1 MARIL
6 QEWESYLTPLFS
18 RVNLLG
24 EIPLNQMEFEDL
36 SEEIRAL
43 LHRSPTMTEAT
54 RRLTTYFSHS
64 FVVFLAHFAAHNT
77 NRDFWGALAERLD
90 VQGIGFHNLK
100 WHTHFVSI
108 LRDNHKKTF
117 EDVGGST
124 IKFVTS
130 MRIHGGIPAYSLDDF
145 FNNMLMP
152 SIEKPEYIPLT
163 GSELCDALLMRS
175 SVQSFTDSI
184 VRNFFEN
191 TGEIGI
197 EFLETCRRMAR
208 HYQKEQLILAGLDI
222 PSYVIEAYINF
233 MEKQQDERLHLKRPR
248 LLFDEIEGI
257 LLDLPEQALTSMVIS
272 TSHQAFWH
280 IETDEDVNGR
290 NESVRIGK
298 SGRDNLTERRQIR
311 LRPVPHVHVSFY
323 IQGDETTIPHE
334 LRRWTFNLVPVDD
347 TPPLLLFRRQDSSL
361 LSLGQSLPAEELLLF
376 YPNDINLTFEGD
388 SRLLHQPD
396 SLPGFWS
403 AWHAEYWS
411 LVAGLL
417 HLKRN
422 EQEIALIPI
431 QGKSLAPELVG
442 AEPFAFNSDPKE
454 VPLYVG
460 KVPCLRIPIPAHRIE
475 DRKRWSIEFTSVWEA
490 NPQIRIENSL
500 DQLVDHIRQE
510 EDYLELNLPSLLGK
524 SSSGTFCLRVRNSK
538 DVDVEFRLRLWE
550 NLQVENLPAIILPP
564 VNATDDTVHVKF
576 NLILPVSD
584 SCEPQARGNGVTVS
598 GPNGHFT
605 IDVEEG
611 ITRADLQL
619 VKSFNGKIIQV
630 PLFIPIPRLEWRLV
644 FGDEPS
650 VAWATRSI
658 KRSLDTFLQAG
669 QSTPVS
675 LLVRLYG
682 IERIA
687 HQIIVYLLD
696 SNHPEKILQSD
707 FKLERSPLGEG
718 QARFSLSARDTLNA
732 YKDIS
737 VFEFRLGIPDP
748 MSWVE
753 TRVPLLTLTR
763 ALEISNVHI
772 ETTAESEILCWT
784 EPHPLSN
791 RRIFIRSSWQPWV
804 KGWEFRIPDTSHGK
818 LDFLALGY
826 GLPPSR
832 YEIYFY
838 IAAEWEPERISPP
851 KQTCEIVNLV
861 SSEDHLAWLEGRI
874 KKEPKHVFLW
884 NFERACVYDSTG
896 DIQKRNQA
904 ISQSFV
910 SLEQATLLQLLEF
923 HDWLESHDPV
933 TQKAVRMMMYRP
945 DRLEKLFS
953 ETKPS
958 DLFRQRYLKPITL
971 FKSISPKTALI
982 LTRLTDD
989 PLIVMHSLR
998 SLMTAQSPD
1007 GVESIITLLRKGQLL
1022 DSDASGLLTLEA
1034 DFSLNLLRENASTPE
1049 HLRMLSALIVRR
1061 EDKSSLVAGLSKERL
1076 MALAYAEKNMAVAKF
1091 YLAQL
1096 IRNAEQDGLEQIM
1109 IMFQQGTL
1117 RGDEVTELL
1126 GNNPKFSY
1134 DILAN
1139 APPQHAYQIQLSELS
1154 RKYPAATR
1162 FVIPGMYVYTPGGW
1176 GLIESIQDVRGHS
1189 LESVRAE
1196 EQVIYNLRLNPQ
1208 TNSEPARLDMV
1219 VRELIFPS
1227 TKPVM
1232 RCSKC
1237 IVFITSNIRDM
1248 KEHNKLMHRGINLSF
1263 SLVSPHVR
1271 VIWAPEFK
1279 DKI

>member
-1 MARIL
+1 MARTL
-6 QEWESYLTPLFS
+6 QEWEAYITPLFK
-18 RVNLLG
+18 RVHLLG
-24 EIPLNQMEFEDL
+24 EIPLNQAEFEAI

-43 LHRSPTMTEAT
+43 IAHTPNIHEAT
-54 RRLTTYFSHS
+54 RRLMTRSPLTFAT
-64 FVVFLAHFAAHNT
+64 FLAHFAAHNT
-77 NRDFWGALAERLD
+77 HRDFWDAL
-90 VQGIGFHNLK
+90 GKHIGSNGSDLNNANWRAQFFK
-100 WHTHFVSI
+100 I
-108 LRDNHKKTF
+108 LRANQKNDF
-117 EDVGGST
+117 SDLGGN
-124 IKFVTS
+124 IYVTS

-145 FNNMLMP
+145 FNNMLLP

-163 GSELCDALLMRS
+163 GSELLDALLMRS

-191 TGEIGI
+191 TGDIGI
-197 EFLETCRRMAR
+197 EFLETCRCMAR

-280 IETDEDVNGR
+280 IETDEDANGR

-334 LRRWTFNLVPVDD
+334 LRRWTFNLVPVEGA
-347 TPPLLLFRRQDSSL
+347 PPLLLFRRQDSSL

-376 YPNDINLTFEGD
+376 YPNDVNLTFEGD
-388 SRLLHQPD
+388 SKLLHQPD
-396 SLPGFWS
+396 SLPGIWS
-403 AWHAEYWS
+403 TWHAEYWS

-417 HLKRN
+417 HLTRN
-422 EQEIALIPI
+422 EQEIALIPV
-431 QGKSLAPELVG
+431 QGQSLGPELVG
-442 AEPFAFNSDPKE
+442 AEPFVFNSDPKE
-454 VPLYVG
+454 VPLFVG
-460 KVPCLRIPIPAHRIE
+460 KVPCLRIPIPARRIE
-475 DRKRWSIEFTSVWEA
+475 DQKRWSIEIASVWEA

-500 DQLVDHIRQE
+500 GQLVEHIQQE
-510 EDYLELNLPSLLGK
+510 EDYLELNLSALLGK
-524 SSSGTFCLRVRNSK
+524 SPTGTFCLRVRNSK

-550 NLQVENLPAIILPP
+550 SLQLDDLPAIILPP
-564 VNATDDTVHVKF
+564 VNVTDEPVPIKF
-576 NLILPVSD
+576 NLTLPASN
-584 SCEPQARGNGVTVS
+584 SCEPQAGVTGVTVS
-598 GPNGHFT
+598 GQNGHF
-605 IDVEEG
+605 IIEVEEG
-611 ITRADLQL
+611 VTRADLQL
-619 VKSFNGKIIQV
+619 VKTFNGQIIQV

-644 FGDEPS
+644 FGDEQT
-650 VAWATRSI
+650 VAWTTRSI

-669 QSTPVS
+669 QSMPVS

-687 HQIIVYLLD
+687 RQITVYLID
-696 SNHPEKILQSD
+696 SNHPERILQSD

-737 VFEFRLGIPDP
+737 VFEFRLGICDP
-748 MSWVE
+748 VSWAE

-763 ALEISNVHI
+763 ALEISNVHF
-772 ETTAESEILCWT
+772 ETTAETEILYWT

-791 RRIFIRSSWQPWV
+791 RRIFIRSSWQPWA
-804 KGWEFRIPDTSHGK
+804 KGWEFRIPDSSRGK
-818 LDFLALGY
+818 FDFLALGY

-838 IAAEWEPERISPP
+838 VAAEWEPERTSPP
-851 KQTCEIVNLV
+851 QQPCEIVDLV
-861 SSEDHLAWLEGRI
+861 SPEDHLAWLEERI

-884 NFERACVYDSTG
+884 NFERACVYESIG
-896 DIQKRNQA
+896 DIQQQNQA
-904 ISQSFV
+904 ISQSFK
-910 SLEQATLLQLLEF
+910 SLEQANLLQLLEF
-923 HDWLESHDPV
+923 YDWLGSNDPI

-945 DRLEKLFS
+945 ERLERLFS
-953 ETKPS
+953 ETKTN
-958 DLFRQRYLKPITL
+958 DLFRQSFLKPITL
-971 FKSISPKTALI
+971 IKSISPNTALMLI
-982 LTRLTDD
+982 RFTDD
-989 PLIVMHSLR
+989 PTIVMHSLR
-998 SLMTAQSPD
+998 SLMTAHSPE
-1007 GVESIITLLRKGQLL
+1007 GVESIISLLRKGQLL
-1022 DSDASGLLTLEA
+1022 DSDASSLLALEA
-1034 DFSLNLLRENASTPE
+1034 DFSLNLLSENAPTPE
-1049 HLRMLSALIVRR
+1049 HLRMLSALINMRA
-1061 EDKSSLVAGLSKERL
+1061 DKSKLVAALSKDRL
-1076 MALAYAEKNMAVAKF
+1076 IALVTAEKDLAAVKV

-1096 IRNAEQDGLEQIM
+1096 IRNAEQCGIEQIM
-1109 IMFQQGTL
+1109 FMYQQGRL

-1126 GNNPKFSY
+1126 GGNPKFSY
-1134 DILAN
+1134 DILAK
-1139 APPQHAYQIQLSELS
+1139 APPQHAHQIQLSELS

-1176 GLIESIQDVRGHS
+1176 GLIESIQDVLGHS
-1189 LESVRAE
+1189 LESVHAE

-1208 TNSEPARLDMV
+1208 TSSEPARLDMV

-1227 TKPVM
+1227 SKAVM

-1237 IVFITSNIRDM
+1237 IVFITSNIRDI
-1248 KEHNKLMHRGINLSF
+1248 KEHNQLMHRGINLSF

-1271 VIWAPEFK
+1271 IIWEPEFK
-1279 DKI
+1279 EKI